1 MAGRI
6 KPLSLNCQVILSMP
20 GNFKQSI
27 RNRMPNFVR
36 KSLGNRIMAT
46 IIVSIT
52 LVMSVE
58 ILLDLYFG
66 KKDALQLMETLS
78 MDLAASTYSGIRYPM
93 SVGDSGAV
101 DQVLTD
107 IREKMEGIEVFICDT
122 NQLITWST
130 HRDKVYT
137 NIADTINN
145 PGPLEALSVLFAS
158 GKAPKESFETMSD
171 GKRHIIIIEPILN
184 EKVCFHCH
192 GSSRKVIGGMIVK
205 TNVERALLTVTAAKN
220 RTIFT
225 TILALLAI
233 IVISYAMIEK
243 FISRRVQRL
252 AGGVKKVAA
261 GDLDFEIQARSSDEI
276 GDLARSFNIMTH
288 ELKEARDEITNW
300 TLTLEDLVE
309 ERTAQLKR
317 AQENAIQAEKM
328 ASMGRLAAIVAHEIN
343 NPLAGIRTYAKLML
357 KRGAELFP
365 GDAVKYIQ
373 YIETIESESARCGEI
388 VRGLLQFAR
397 PTKPK
402 ISQHDI
408 NTLVEETLRL
418 VQHQIDLLNIEIK
431 LELAPESPQ
440 ISCDDQKIKQALV
453 ALLLNACDAV
463 QSDTGFIA
471 ISTYLMEEKK
481 RVGIAIS
488 DNGIGMDEETRSH
501 MFEPFFTTKT
511 VSPEKES
518 SLNSGLGV
526 SVVYEIVKSHQ
537 GSIEVESEL
546 GKGTTITICLPQEPP
561 AHSEQA

>member
-1 MAGRI
+1 MTDTT
-6 KPLSLNCQVILSMP
+6 KYFLQ
-20 GNFKQSI
+20 
-27 RNRMPNFVR
+27 NRLPDFVR
-36 KSLGNRIMAT
+36 KKLGNRIMAT
-46 IIVSIT
+46 IIVSIS

-58 ILLDLYFG
+58 IVLDLYFG
-66 KKDALQLMETLS
+66 KKDAIEVMETLS
-78 MDLAASTYSGIRYPM
+78 LDLAASTYSGIKYPM
-93 SVGDSGAV
+93 SVGDSSAV
-101 DQVLTD
+101 EQVLTD
-107 IREKMEGIEVFICDT
+107 IREKMEGVEVYICDT
-122 NQLITWST
+122 NELITWST
-130 HRDKVYT
+130 HQD
-137 NIADTINN
+137 NIYKNITHTINN
-145 PGPLEALSVLFAS
+145 TEFLAALKELLQS
-158 GKAPKESFETMSD
+158 GEAPKESFEAEID

-184 EKVCFHCH
+184 EEDCFHCH
-192 GSSRKVIGGMIVK
+192 GSSNKIIGGMIVK
-205 TNVERALLTVTAAKN
+205 TNVERALMTVTAAKN
-220 RTIFT
+220 RTILI

-243 FISRRVQRL
+243 FISSRVRRL

-261 GDLDFEIQARSSDEI
+261 GDLDFEIQARSADEI

-309 ERTAQLKR
+309 ERTSQLKR

-357 KRGAELFP
+357 KRRGELFP
-365 GDAVKYIQ
+365 DGATKYIQ
-373 YIETIESESARCGEI
+373 YLETIESESARCGEI

-408 NTLVEETLRL
+408 NTLVQETLRL
-418 VQHQIDLLNIEIK
+418 VQHQVDLLNIEVK
-431 LELAPESPQ
+431 LDLAPESPQ
-440 ISCDDQKIKQALV
+440 ASCDDQKIKQALV

-463 QSDTGFIA
+463 QNDTGFIA
-471 ISTYLMEEKK
+471 ISTYIMTKK
-481 RVGIAIS
+481 KKVGIAIS
-488 DNGIGMDEETRSH
+488 DNGIGMDEETKSH

-511 VSPEKES
+511 VSPEKET

-537 GSIEVESEL
+537 GNIEVESEL
-546 GKGTTITICLPQEPP
+546 GKGTTITICLPQEPET
-561 AHSEQA
+561 SCELE

>member
-1 MAGRI
+1 
-6 KPLSLNCQVILSMP
+6 
-20 GNFKQSI
+20 
-27 RNRMPNFVR
+27 
-36 KSLGNRIMAT
+36 
-46 IIVSIT
+46 
-52 LVMSVE
+52 
-58 ILLDLYFG
+58 
-66 KKDALQLMETLS
+66 
-78 MDLAASTYSGIRYPM
+78 
-93 SVGDSGAV
+93 
-101 DQVLTD
+101 
-107 IREKMEGIEVFICDT
+107 T

-130 HRDKVYT
+130 HRDKIYK
-137 NIADTINN
+137 NITHTIDNEEF
-145 PGPLEALSVLFAS
+145 LTALNVLLQS
-158 GKAPKESFETMSD
+158 GKAPQESFETD
-171 GKRHIIIIEPILN
+171 IGGKRHIIIIEPILN
-184 EKVCFHCH
+184 EEVCYHCH
-192 GSSRKVIGGMIVK
+192 GSSKQIIGGMIVK
-205 TNVERALLTVTAAKN
+205 TNVERALRTVSAAKN
-220 RTIFT
+220 RTILIT
-225 TILALLAI
+225 LLALLAI

-343 NPLAGIRTYAKLML
+343 NPLAGIRTYAKLIL
-357 KRGAELFP
+357 KRSAELFP

-463 QSDTGFIA
+463 QNDTGFIA

>member
-1 MAGRI
+1 MTEHTKDFFA
-6 KPLSLNCQVILSMP
+6 
-20 GNFKQSI
+20 
-27 RNRMPNFVR
+27 NRLPNFIR
-36 KSLGNRIMAT
+36 KRLGHRIMAT

-52 LVMSVE
+52 LVMSFE
-58 ILLDLYFG
+58 IILDLYFG
-66 KKDALQLMETLS
+66 KKDAIELMETLS
-78 MDLAASTYSGIRYPM
+78 LDLAASTYSGIKYPM
-93 SVGDSGAV
+93 SVGDSSAV
-101 DQVLTD
+101 EQVLTD
-107 IREKMEGIEVFICDT
+107 IREKMEGVEVFICDT

-130 HRDKVYT
+130 HRDKIYK
-137 NIADTINN
+137 NITHTIDNEEF
-145 PGPLEALSVLFAS
+145 LTALNVLLQS
-158 GKAPKESFETMSD
+158 GKAPQESFETD
-171 GKRHIIIIEPILN
+171 IGGKRHIIIIEPILN
-184 EKVCFHCH
+184 EEVCYHCH
-192 GSSRKVIGGMIVK
+192 GSSKQIIGGMIVK
-205 TNVERALLTVTAAKN
+205 TNVERALRTVSAAKN
-220 RTIFT
+220 RTILIT
-225 TILALLAI
+225 LLALLAI

-343 NPLAGIRTYAKLML
+343 NPLAGIRTYAKLIL
-357 KRGAELFP
+357 KRSAELFP

-471 ISTYLMEEKK
+471 ISTYLMKEKK

-488 DNGIGMDEETRSH
+488 DNGIGMDAETRSH

>member
-1 MAGRI
+1 MTEKTHNFFKR
-6 KPLSLNCQVILSMP
+6 SLPDL
-20 GNFKQSI
+20 I
-27 RNRMPNFVR
+27 R
-36 KSLGNRIMAT
+36 KKLGHRIMAT
-46 IIVSIT
+46 IIVSLT
-52 LVMSVE
+52 LVMSFE
-58 ILLDLYFG
+58 IVLDLYFG
-66 KKDALQLMETLS
+66 KKDALELMETLS
-78 MDLAASTYSGIRYPM
+78 LDLAASTYSGIKYPM
-93 SVGDSGAV
+93 SVGDSSAV
-101 DQVLTD
+101 EQVLTD
-107 IREKMEGIEVFICDT
+107 IREKMEGVEVFICDT

-130 HRDKVYT
+130 HRDKIYT
-137 NIADTINN
+137 NITNRINN
-145 PGPLEALSVLFAS
+145 EAFLASLSVMLQS
-158 GKAPKESFETMSD
+158 GKAPQESFETD
-171 GKRHIIIIEPILN
+171 IEGKRYIIVITPIRN
-184 EKVCFHCH
+184 EELCYHCH
-192 GSSRKVIGGMIVK
+192 GSSKEIIGGMIVK
-205 TNVERALLTVTAAKN
+205 TNVERALRTVSAAKN
-220 RTIFT
+220 RTVLI

-252 AGGVKKVAA
+252 AEGVKKVAG

-276 GDLARSFNIMTH
+276 GDLARSFNTMTH
-288 ELKEARDEITNW
+288 ALKEAQDEITNW

-309 ERTAQLKR
+309 ERTAQLKQ

-357 KRGAELFP
+357 KRGTELFP
-365 GDAVKYIQ
+365 GDAAKYIK

-402 ISQHDI
+402 ISKHDI
-408 NTLVEETLRL
+408 NNLVQETLRL
-418 VQHQIDLLNIEIK
+418 VQHQIDLLNIEVK
-431 LELAPESPQ
+431 LELDPESPE

-463 QSDTGFIA
+463 QSDTGCIVVRTRLLAKKNKLEIA
-471 ISTYLMEEKK
+471 
-481 RVGIAIS
+481 VQ

-511 VSPEKES
+511 VSPEKET

-526 SVVYEIVKSHQ
+526 SVVYEIVKSHH

-546 GKGTTITICLPQEPP
+546 GKGTTITLILPQDPVVS
-561 AHSEQA
+561 SEQE

>member
-1 MAGRI
+1 MTDSI
-6 KPLSLNCQVILSMP
+6 KYFIKNRLPD
-20 GNFKQSI
+20 FI
-27 RNRMPNFVR
+27 R
-36 KSLGNRIMAT
+36 KKLGHRIMAT

-52 LVMSVE
+52 LVMSFE
-58 ILLDLYFG
+58 IILDLYFG
-66 KKDALQLMETLS
+66 KKDAIKLMETLS
-78 MDLAASTYSGIRYPM
+78 LDLAASTYSGIKYPM
-93 SVGDSGAV
+93 SVGDSSAV
-101 DQVLTD
+101 EQVLTD

-130 HRDKVYT
+130 HRDKIYT
-137 NIADTINN
+137 NITNTINN
-145 PGPLEALSVLFAS
+145 AEPMAALALLLQS
-158 GKAPKESFETMSD
+158 GEAPKESFEAEID

-184 EKVCFHCH
+184 EEACFHCH
-192 GSSRKVIGGMIVK
+192 GSSRKIIGGMIVK
-205 TNVERALLTVTAAKN
+205 TNVERALRTVTAAKN
-220 RTIFT
+220 RTILT

-402 ISQHDI
+402 IGQHDI

-431 LELAPESPQ
+431 LELASESPQ

-463 QSDTGFIA
+463 QSDTGFID

>member
-1 MAGRI
+1 MTEHTKDFFA
-6 KPLSLNCQVILSMP
+6 
-20 GNFKQSI
+20 
-27 RNRMPNFVR
+27 NRLPNFIR
-36 KSLGNRIMAT
+36 KRLGHRIMAT

-52 LVMSVE
+52 LVMGVE
-58 ILLDLYFG
+58 IILDLYFG
-66 KKDALQLMETLS
+66 KKDAIELMETLS
-78 MDLAASTYSGIRYPM
+78 LDLAASTYSGIKYPM
-93 SVGDSGAV
+93 SVGDSSAV
-101 DQVLTD
+101 EQVLTD
-107 IREKMEGIEVFICDT
+107 IREKMEGVEVFICDT

-130 HRDKVYT
+130 HRDKIYK
-137 NIADTINN
+137 NITHTIDNEEF
-145 PGPLEALSVLFAS
+145 LTALNVLLQS
-158 GKAPKESFETMSD
+158 GKAPQESFETD
-171 GKRHIIIIEPILN
+171 IGGKRHIIIIEPILN
-184 EKVCFHCH
+184 EEVCYHCH
-192 GSSRKVIGGMIVK
+192 GSSKQIIGGMIVK
-205 TNVERALLTVTAAKN
+205 TNVERALRTVSAAKN
-220 RTIFT
+220 RTILIT
-225 TILALLAI
+225 LLALLAI

-402 ISQHDI
+402 IGQHDI

-463 QSDTGFIA
+463 QSDTGFID

-561 AHSEQA
+561 AHREQA

>member
-1 MAGRI
+1 MTEHTKDFFA
-6 KPLSLNCQVILSMP
+6 
-20 GNFKQSI
+20 
-27 RNRMPNFVR
+27 NRLPNFIR
-36 KSLGNRIMAT
+36 KRLGHRIMAT

-52 LVMSVE
+52 LVMGVE
-58 ILLDLYFG
+58 IILDLYFG
-66 KKDALQLMETLS
+66 KKDAIELMETLS
-78 MDLAASTYSGIRYPM
+78 LDLAASTYSGIKYPM
-93 SVGDSGAV
+93 SVGDSSAV
-101 DQVLTD
+101 EQVLTD
-107 IREKMEGIEVFICDT
+107 IREKMEGVEVFICDT

-130 HRDKVYT
+130 HRDKIYK
-137 NIADTINN
+137 NITHTIDNEEF
-145 PGPLEALSVLFAS
+145 LTALNVLLQS
-158 GKAPKESFETMSD
+158 GKAPQESFETD
-171 GKRHIIIIEPILN
+171 IGGKRHIIIIEPILN
-184 EKVCFHCH
+184 EEVCYHCH
-192 GSSRKVIGGMIVK
+192 GSSKQIIGGMIVK
-205 TNVERALLTVTAAKN
+205 TNVERALRTVSAAKN
-220 RTIFT
+220 RTILIT
-225 TILALLAI
+225 LLALLAI

-402 ISQHDI
+402 IGQHDI

-463 QSDTGFIA
+463 QSDTGFID

>member
-1 MAGRI
+1 MTEHT
-6 KPLSLNCQVILSMP
+6 KD
-20 GNFKQSI
+20 FFT
-27 RNRMPNFVR
+27 NRLPNFIR
-36 KSLGNRIMAT
+36 KRLGHRIMAT

-52 LVMSVE
+52 LVMGVE
-58 ILLDLYFG
+58 IILDLYFG
-66 KKDALQLMETLS
+66 KKDAIELMETLS
-78 MDLAASTYSGIRYPM
+78 LDLAASTYSGIKYPM
-93 SVGDSGAV
+93 SVGDSSAV
-101 DQVLTD
+101 EQVLTD
-107 IREKMEGIEVFICDT
+107 IREKMEGVEVFICDT

-130 HRDKVYT
+130 HQDKIYK
-137 NIADTINN
+137 NITHTIDNKEF
-145 PGPLEALSVLFAS
+145 LTALSVLLQS
-158 GKAPKESFETMSD
+158 GKAPQESFETYIG

-184 EKVCFHCH
+184 EEVCYHCH
-192 GSSRKVIGGMIVK
+192 GSSKQIIGGMIVK
-205 TNVERALLTVTAAKN
+205 TNVERALRTVSAAKN
-220 RTIFT
+220 RTILIT
-225 TILALLAI
+225 LLALLAI

-408 NTLVEETLRL
+408 NALVEETLRL

-463 QSDTGFIA
+463 QNDTGFIA

-481 RVGIAIS
+481 RVRIAIS
-488 DNGIGMDEETRSH
+488 DNGIGMDAETKSH

>member
-1 MAGRI
+1 MTDSI
-6 KPLSLNCQVILSMP
+6 KYFIKNRLPD
-20 GNFKQSI
+20 FI
-27 RNRMPNFVR
+27 R
-36 KSLGNRIMAT
+36 KKLGHRIMAT

-52 LVMSVE
+52 LVMSFE
-58 ILLDLYFG
+58 IILDLYFG
-66 KKDALQLMETLS
+66 KKDAIKLMETLS
-78 MDLAASTYSGIRYPM
+78 LDLAASTYSGIKYPM
-93 SVGDSGAV
+93 SVGDSSAV
-101 DQVLTD
+101 EQVLTD

-130 HRDKVYT
+130 HRDKIYT
-137 NIADTINN
+137 NITNTINN
-145 PGPLEALSVLFAS
+145 AEPMAALALLLQS
-158 GKAPKESFETMSD
+158 GEAPKESFEAEID

-184 EKVCFHCH
+184 EEACFHCH
-192 GSSRKVIGGMIVK
+192 GSSRKIIGGMIVK
-205 TNVERALLTVTAAKN
+205 TNVERALRTVTAAKN
-220 RTIFT
+220 RTILT

-243 FISRRVQRL
+243 FISRRVQRF

-261 GDLDFEIQARSSDEI
+261 GDLDFEIQARSTDEI

-309 ERTAQLKR
+309 ERTVQLKR

-357 KRGAELFP
+357 KRKSELFP

-402 ISQHDI
+402 IGQHDI

-431 LELAPESPQ
+431 LELASESPQ

-463 QSDTGFIA
+463 QSDTGFID

-537 GSIEVESEL
+537 GSIEVESQL

>member
-1 MAGRI
+1 MTNTI
-6 KPLSLNCQVILSMP
+6 KYFV
-20 GNFKQSI
+20 
-27 RNRMPNFVR
+27 RNRLPDLIR
-36 KSLGNRIMAT
+36 KKLGHRIMAT

-52 LVMSVE
+52 LVMGVE
-58 ILLDLYFG
+58 IVLDLYFG
-66 KKDALQLMETLS
+66 KKDALEVMETLS
-78 MDLAASTYSGIRYPM
+78 LDLAASTYSGIKYPM
-93 SVGDSGAV
+93 SVGDSSAV
-101 DQVLTD
+101 EQVLTD
-107 IREKMEGIEVFICDT
+107 IREKMEGVEVFICDT

-130 HRDKVYT
+130 HQDKIYK
-137 NIADTINN
+137 NITPTINN
-145 PGPLEALSVLFAS
+145 SEFLSALSLLLQT
-158 GKAPKESFETMSD
+158 GEAPKESFEAEID

-192 GSSRKVIGGMIVK
+192 GSSKKIIGGMIVK
-205 TNVERALLTVTAAKN
+205 TNVERALMTVSAAKN

-225 TILALLAI
+225 TILALFTI
-233 IVISYAMIEK
+233 ILISYAMIEK

-261 GDLDFEIQARSSDEI
+261 GDLDFEIQARSADEI

-309 ERTAQLKR
+309 ERTTQLKR

-357 KRGAELFP
+357 KRRDELFP
-365 GDAVKYIQ
+365 GNATKYIQ
-373 YIETIESESARCGEI
+373 YLETIESESARCGEI

-408 NTLVEETLRL
+408 NTLVQETLRL
-418 VQHQIDLLNIEIK
+418 VQHQVDLLNIEVK
-431 LELAPESPQ
+431 LDLAPESPQ
-440 ISCDDQKIKQALV
+440 ASCDDQKIKQALV

-471 ISTYLMEEKK
+471 ISTYIMAKK
-481 RVGIAIS
+481 KKVGIAVS
-488 DNGIGMDEETRSH
+488 DNGIGMDEETKAH

-511 VSPEKES
+511 VSPEKEA

-537 GSIEVESEL
+537 GNIEVESEL
-546 GKGTTITICLPQEPP
+546 GKGTTITICLPQEPE
-561 AHSEQA
+561 ASCEQG